1 MLFLVKKN
9 DIRRKYYAQLRN
21 AQKKF
26 ELPEEFEPMT
36 FQVPVGRSS
45 H

>member
-9 DIRRKYYAQLRN
+9 DIRRKYYVQLRN

-26 ELPEEFEPMT
+26 EPPEEFELMT
-36 FQVPVGRSS
+36 FRVPVGHSS

>member
-9 DIRRKYYAQLRN
+9 DIRRKYYVQLGN

-26 ELPEEFEPMT
+26 EPPEEFEPMN